1 MSNALILFALGMLSK
16 AKGQILRVAG
26 ILNVLFCDRY
36 EDGLI
41 HPNENIPI
49 VITNAALK
57 AAQDFVDTAC
67 QQAAYLS
74 GRGLIEKEIQR
85 FSVGMCNLL
94 SHFNTI

>member
-41 HPNENIPI
+41 HRNENIPI

-67 QQAAYLS
+67 QEEALLRRKYRTFQLVCATYC
-74 GRGLIEKEIQR
+74 RG
-85 FSVGMCNLL
+85 VGSN
-94 SHFNTI
+94 F